1 MHQKLK
7 IDKSL
12 PFNEGEIDLLGDFC
26 HECSDELGLHCDF
39 IIKIVE
45 DKQRHNIKTTAYYDP
60 QTHLVCVL
68 GKNRYYLDVCRSI
81 AHELVHMM
89 QHEKGLIKGPIKDVG
104 GFHEDQANA
113 LAGQIVK
120 KFIYKHKL

>member
-1 MHQKLK
+1 MHQKLQ

-12 PFNEGEIDLLGDFC
+12 PFDETEVNLLSDFC
-26 HECSDELGLHCDF
+26 HECSSDLNLRCDF
-39 IIKIVE
+39 NIRIVE
-45 DKQRHNIKTTAYYDP
+45 DKKRHNIKTTAYYDP

-68 GKNRYYLDVCRSI
+68 GKGRHYLDVCRSI

-89 QHEKGLIKGPIKDVG
+89 QHEMGLINGPIKDIG

-120 KFIYKHKL
+120 RFIYKHKL